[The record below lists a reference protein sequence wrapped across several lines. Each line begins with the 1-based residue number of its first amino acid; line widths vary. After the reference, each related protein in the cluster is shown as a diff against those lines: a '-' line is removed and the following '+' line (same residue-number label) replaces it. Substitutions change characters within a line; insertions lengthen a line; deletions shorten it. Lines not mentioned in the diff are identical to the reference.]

1 MCMLEITNVQKTY
14 GKKSVLNN
22 ISFKADSGECVA
34 IVGRNGCGKTTLLQI
49 MAGVLRPDGGSIN
62 YYNHNPLKQSAVFR
76 KYTGYVPQE
85 MPLLEELSVRDNLR
99 LWGVDRT
106 KACKKIITSFELADL
121 MKIPVNRLSGGM
133 KRRLCIACALAQWPP
148 ILLLDEPT
156 TALDLYYKESIQ
168 SWIHDFK
175 SMNGIIVMATHD
187 EKEIL
192 ACDRCLVMCNGRLKE
207 VPKELKNM
215 TVIKQ
220 MMNEN
225 L

>member
-1 MCMLEITNVQKTY
+1 MCKVEVKNIQKRY
-14 GKKSVLNN
+14 GKKAILED

-49 MAGVLRPDGGSIN
+49 LAGVLRPDEGEIS
-62 YYNHNPLKQSAVFR
+62 YYNHNPLKQSGMFR
-76 KYTGYVPQE
+76 RYIGYVPQE

-99 LWGVDRT
+99 MWGAT
-106 KACKKIITSFELADL
+106 HSKAYSRIVSSFDLADI
-121 MKIPVNRLSGGM
+121 MKVPVNRLSGGM

-148 ILLLDEPT
+148 VLLLDEPT

-168 SWIHDFK
+168 SWIHEFK
-175 SMNGIIVMATHD
+175 SMNGILIMATHD

-192 ACDRCLVMCNGRLKE
+192 TSDRCLVMCRGRLRE
-207 VPKELKNM
+207 VSEEHKNM
-215 TVIKQ
+215 TVIKR
-220 MMNEN
+220 MMNGN